1 MRGASAHKPVQQE
14 FPIEFRRSFTA
25 QVQDPW
31 AAPPLARL
39 FVAVGLVLIPALEHN
54 GCRYQL
60 RCIIWSTAEV
70 DLVQETFSRDKK
82 SDIYVKG

>member
-1 MRGASAHKPVQQE
+1 MGSP
-14 FPIEFRRSFTA
+14 S
-25 QVQDPW
+25 
-31 AAPPLARL
+31 LGRL
-39 FVAVGLVLIPALEHN
+39 FVAVGLLLIPASEHS

-70 DLVQETFSRDKK
+70 DLVRETFSREKM